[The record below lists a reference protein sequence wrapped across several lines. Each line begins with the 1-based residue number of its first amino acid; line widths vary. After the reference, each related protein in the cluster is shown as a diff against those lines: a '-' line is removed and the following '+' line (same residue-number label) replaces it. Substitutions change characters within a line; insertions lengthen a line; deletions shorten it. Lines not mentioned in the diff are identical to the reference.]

1 MTGLACL
8 ETNFLVDLLRP
19 LASAPRG
26 PGTFFSVV
34 SPILPML
41 LGTVSK
47 LSTKGQIVIPEQ
59 VRRKVKLKPGDEF
72 LVTAVDNAILLTKI
86 DRQDLRRRLDRILE
100 ENKALGFSEEDV
112 LKESRQV
119 RHGKEA

>member
-1 MTGLACL
+1 
-8 ETNFLVDLLRP
+8 
-19 LASAPRG
+19 
-26 PGTFFSVV
+26 
-34 SPILPML
+34 ML